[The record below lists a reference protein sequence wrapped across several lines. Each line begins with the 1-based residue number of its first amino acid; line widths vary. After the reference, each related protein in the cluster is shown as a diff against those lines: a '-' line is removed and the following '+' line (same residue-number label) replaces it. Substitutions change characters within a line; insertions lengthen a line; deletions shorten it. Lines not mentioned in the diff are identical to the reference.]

1 MTTAKKPTTNPL
13 LIQAIELAHKLAG
26 AGDGNGGVWAVLG
39 VLLTAYRAGKVGLL
53 ARHTAGWQAE
63 QTTGGL
69 IELPALPPIARKFE
83 MAAQEAV
90 GI

>member
-1 MTTAKKPTTNPL
+1 MTTPKKPNTNPL

-39 VLLTAYRAGKVGLL
+39 ALLVAYRAGKVGLL
-53 ARHTAGWQAE
+53 AKHIAGWQAE

-69 IELPALPPIARKFE
+69 N
-83 MAAQEAV
+83 
-90 GI
+90 G